1 MRKLFTLLT
10 CCLLVF
16 GLSACSGSNSSQS
29 KSDENKHSSADS
41 SAENSNAN
49 KSETPSVTGK
59 TLVVYYSASGNTE
72 KVANYIKD
80 ALGADIFEIEPA
92 QEYTTEDLRWSN
104 SESRVSREHD
114 DSSLRDVPL
123 KTTSVENWDSYSTV
137 FIGYPIWWGI
147 AAWPVDNFIK
157 NNDFAGKTVIPFATS
172 TSSGMGNSGKN
183 LENMAGSGNW
193 QDGKRFSSGASESEV
208 KAWVDGLNL

>member
-1 MRKLFTLLT
+1 MKKLLILLT

-16 GLSACSGSNSSQS
+16 GLSACVGAQS
-29 KSDENKHSSADS
+29 
-41 SAENSNAN
+41 
-49 KSETPSVTGK
+49 SETNTDSNKDASNEQAKEASSVSESSTPANSGK

-80 ALGADIFEIEPA
+80 ALNADIFEIEPA

-114 DSSLRDVPL
+114 NSSLRDVPL
-123 KTTSVENWDSYSTV
+123 KNTSVENWDSYTTV

-147 AAWPVDNFIK
+147 AAWPVDNFIN
-157 NNDFAGKTVIPFATS
+157 NNDFTGKTVVPFATS
-172 TSSGMGNSGKN
+172 TSSGIGNSGKN
-183 LENMAGSGNW
+183 LESMAGTGTW
-193 QDGKRFSSGASESEV
+193 QDGKRFSSGVSESEV

>member
-1 MRKLFTLLT
+1 MKKMFTLLT

-29 KSDENKHSSADS
+29 KSDDNKQSSADQ
-41 SAENSNAN
+41 ATENSNAG

-72 KVANYIKD
+72 KVAKYIKD
-80 ALGADIFEIEPA
+80 AANAEIFEIEPT

-114 DSSLRDVPL
+114 DSSLRDVSL
-123 KTTSVENWDSYSTV
+123 KTTTVDNWDSYTTV

-147 AAWPVDNFIK
+147 AAWPIDNFIK
-157 NNDFAGKTVIPFATS
+157 DNDFTGKTVIPFATS

-183 LENMAGSGNW
+183 LENMAGTGTW

-208 KAWVDGLNL
+208 KSWVDNLGI

>member
-1 MRKLFTLLT
+1 MKKLLT
-10 CCLLVF
+10 ILTCFLLVF
-16 GLSACSGSNSSQS
+16 GLCACTGSQS
-29 KSDENKHSSADS
+29 SNNTNNNNNGASSDQSKEDS
-41 SAENSNAN
+41 SVSNAN
-49 KSETPSVTGK
+49 STATSGK

-80 ALGADIFEIEPA
+80 AFGADIFEIEPA
-92 QEYTTEDLRWSN
+92 QEYSTEDLRWSN

-123 KTTSVENWDSYSTV
+123 KTTSVENWDSYTTV

-147 AAWPVDNFIK
+147 AAWPLDSFIK
-157 NNDFAGKTVIPFATS
+157 NNDFTGKTVIPFATS

-183 LENMAGSGNW
+183 LENMAGSGTW
-193 QDGKRFSSGASESEV
+193 QDGRRFLSGASESEV
-208 KAWVDGLNL
+208 KSWVDGLNL